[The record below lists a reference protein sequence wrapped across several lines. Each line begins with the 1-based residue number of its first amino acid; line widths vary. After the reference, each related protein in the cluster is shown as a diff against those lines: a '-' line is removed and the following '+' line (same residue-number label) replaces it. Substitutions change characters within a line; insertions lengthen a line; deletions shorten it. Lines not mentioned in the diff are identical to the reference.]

1 MSSIGVKQ
9 EKEESKMKKYLSLI
23 VSLVLLSA
31 LLAGCGSAA
40 SSTASYDRGVVE
52 YAVSDEAAM
61 APAEGAALKNAAA
74 DTGST
79 ALPENR
85 KWIVTVNLTAETDDL
100 DALRSALDEKIA
112 ALNGYVE
119 DQSVNNGSAYQS
131 SRRYR
136 SANLTIRIPAD
147 SIDGFL
153 QDVGGIAN
161 IVRQNKSIEDVTLNY
176 VATESRLKALETE
189 ETRLLELLA
198 QAENMTDLLEI
209 EGRLAEVRYE
219 FENSASQKRLYDNQ
233 IDYATVY
240 LAIEEVQEYT
250 PVEEPTLW
258 ERISKG
264 FRDNLEGVGED
275 LLDVLVWFIVS
286 LPYLVVFAIVITLV
300 VLVVKRTRRRRAAK
314 KAAKQPKTE
323 DSKE

>member
-1 MSSIGVKQ
+1 
-9 EKEESKMKKYLSLI
+9 MKKYLSLI
-23 VSLVLLSA
+23 VSLVLLAA
-31 LLAGCGSAA
+31 LLTGCGSAA
-40 SSTASYDRGVVE
+40 SSTASYDRGVAE
-52 YAVSDEAAM
+52 YAVMADEVAM
-61 APAEGAALKNAAA
+61 APAEGAALKNTAA

-119 DQSVNNGSAYQS
+119 NQSVNNGSAYQS

-136 SANLTIRIPAD
+136 SANLTIRIPAGQVD
-147 SIDGFL
+147 AFLRDVDGL
-153 QDVGGIAN
+153 AN

-189 ETRLLELLA
+189 EARLLELLS
-198 QAENMTDLLEI
+198 QAETMSDLLEI
-209 EGRLAEVRYE
+209 EARLSEVRGE
-219 FENSASQKRLYDNQ
+219 LENYASQKRLYDNQ

-240 LAIEEVQEYT
+240 LSIEEVQEYT

-264 FRDNLEGVGED
+264 FQDNLKGVGND

-286 LPYLVVFAIVITLV
+286 LPYLVVFAVVITIV
-300 VLVVKRTRRRRAAK
+300 VLVIKRIRRRRMAK
-314 KAAKQPKTE
+314 KSAKKQKSE
-323 DSKE
+323 DSKES

>member
-1 MSSIGVKQ
+1 
-9 EKEESKMKKYLSLI
+9 MKKHLSLI
-23 VSLVLLSA
+23 LALTLLLT
-31 LLAGCGSAA
+31 LLAGCGS
-40 SSTASYDRGVVE
+40 SGSTASYDSGMVE
-52 YAVSDEAAM
+52 YAMSDEVAM
-61 APAEGAALKNAAA
+61 APAEGAALKNDTA
-74 DTGST
+74 DTGSA
-79 ALPENR
+79 ALPESR
-85 KWIVTVNLTAETDDL
+85 KWIVTVNLTAETEDL
-100 DALRSALDEKIA
+100 DALRTALDEKIA
-112 ALNGYVE
+112 AFQGYVE
-119 DQSVNNGSAYQS
+119 AQNVYNGSAYQS

-198 QAENMTDLLEI
+198 QAENMSDLLEI
-209 EGRLAEVRYE
+209 EARLSEVRSE
-219 FENSASQKRLYDNQ
+219 LENYASQKRLYDNQ

-240 LAIEEVQEYT
+240 LAIEEVQEYP

-264 FRDNLEGVGED
+264 FRDNLEGVGDD

-286 LPYLVVFAIVITLV
+286 LPYLVVFAVVITII
-300 VLVVKRTRRRRAAK
+300 VLVVKRIRRRRVAK
-314 KAAKQPKTE
+314 KAAKQPKAE

>member
-1 MSSIGVKQ
+1 
-9 EKEESKMKKYLSLI
+9 MKKYLSLLL
-23 VSLVLLSA
+23 SLVLLA
-31 LLAGCGSAA
+31 VLLAGCGSAA
-40 SSTASYDRGVVE
+40 NSTASYDRGMVE

-189 ETRLLELLA
+189 EARLLELLA
-198 QAENMTDLLEI
+198 QAENMSDLLEI
-209 EGRLAEVRYE
+209 EARLSEVRSE
-219 FENSASQKRLYDNQ
+219 LENYASQKRLYDNQ

-250 PVEEPTLW
+250 PVEESTLW

-264 FRDNLEGVGED
+264 FRDNLEGVGDD

-286 LPYLVVFAIVITLV
+286 LPYLVVFAVVITII
-300 VLVVKRTRRRRAAK
+300 VLVVKRIRHRRVAR
-314 KAAKQPKTE
+314 KAAKQPKAE

>member
-1 MSSIGVKQ
+1 
-9 EKEESKMKKYLSLI
+9 MKKYFAI
-23 VSLVLLSA
+23 LLSIALLAA
-31 LLAGCGSAA
+31 LLAGCGSSESRSA
-40 SSTASYDRGVVE
+40 ASYDSGMVE
-52 YAVSDEAAM
+52 YAAEAPAAM
-61 APAEGAALKNAAA
+61 AAEGEAMKNTAA

-79 ALPENR
+79 SLPQNR

-100 DALRSALDEKIA
+100 DTLRTALDAKIA

-119 DQSVNNGSAYQS
+119 DQNVYNGSSYS
-131 SRRYR
+131 TGSRYR
-136 SANLTIRIPAD
+136 SANLTIRVPAD
-147 SIDGFL
+147 RIDEFL

-161 IVRQNKSIEDVTLNY
+161 ITRQSKSLEDVTLNY

-189 ETRLLELLA
+189 ESRLLELLA

-219 FENSASQKRLYDNQ
+219 IENYASQKRLYDNQ

-240 LAIEEVQEYT
+240 LAIEEVKEYT

-264 FRDNLEGVGED
+264 FMDNLKGVGED

-286 LPYLVVFAIVITLV
+286 LPYLVVFAIVLFLAAKIS
-300 VLVVKRTRRRRAAK
+300 KPIRRRRAAK
-314 KAAKQPKTE
+314 KAAKKAAKQKTE
-323 DSKE
+323 DTKE

>member
-1 MSSIGVKQ
+1 
-9 EKEESKMKKYLSLI
+9 MKKYLSLI
-23 VSLVLLSA
+23 VSLVLLAA
-31 LLAGCGSAA
+31 LLAGCGS
-40 SSTASYDRGVVE
+40 SDSRSTMAYDGAMME
-52 YAVSDEAAM
+52 YAAAEAPA
-61 APAEGAALKNAAA
+61 AAAEGAALKNAAA

-100 DALRSALDEKIA
+100 DTLRSALDGKIA

-119 DQSVNNGSAYQS
+119 NQNVNNGSAYQN

-147 SIDGFL
+147 QVDSFLRDVDGL
-153 QDVGGIAN
+153 AN
-161 IVRQNKSIEDVTLNY
+161 VVRQNKSLEDVTLSY

-189 ETRLLELLA
+189 EARLLELLA

-219 FENSASQKRLYDNQ
+219 IENYASQKRLYDNQ

-240 LAIEEVQEYT
+240 LSIEEVQEYT

-286 LPYLVVFAIVITLV
+286 LPYLVVFAVVITII
-300 VLVVKRTRRRRAAK
+300 VLVVKRIRRRRKEK
-314 KAAKQPKTE
+314 KAPKKTD

>member
-1 MSSIGVKQ
+1 
-9 EKEESKMKKYLSLI
+9 MKKYLSLI
-23 VSLVLLSA
+23 VSLVLLAA
-31 LLAGCGSAA
+31 LLAGCGS
-40 SSTASYDRGVVE
+40 SDSRSTMAYDGAMME
-52 YAVSDEAAM
+52 YAAAE
-61 APAEGAALKNAAA
+61 APAAAAEGEALKNAAA

-85 KWIVTVNLTAETDDL
+85 KWIVTVNLTAETDYL

-189 ETRLLELLA
+189 EARLLELLA
-198 QAENMTDLLEI
+198 QAENMSDLLEI
-209 EGRLAEVRYE
+209 EARLSEVRSE
-219 FENSASQKRLYDNQ
+219 LENYASQKRLYDNQ

-264 FRDNLEGVGED
+264 FRDNLEGVGDD

-286 LPYLVVFAIVITLV
+286 IPYLVVFAIVITIV
-300 VLVVKRTRRRRAAK
+300 VFILRRVRRRRKEK
-314 KAAKQPKTE
+314 KTPKKTD

>member
-1 MSSIGVKQ
+1 
-9 EKEESKMKKYLSLI
+9 MKKYLSLLL
-23 VSLVLLSA
+23 SLVLLA
-31 LLAGCGSAA
+31 VLLAGCGSA
-40 SSTASYDRGVVE
+40 ASYDRGVVE

-136 SANLTIRIPAD
+136 SANLTIRIPTD

-153 QDVGGIAN
+153 QDMGGIAN

-198 QAENMTDLLEI
+198 QADNMSDLLEI
-209 EGRLAEVRYE
+209 EARLSEVRSE
-219 FENSASQKRLYDNQ
+219 LENYASQKRLYDNQ

-258 ERISKG
+258 ERIRDG
-264 FRDNLEGVGED
+264 FQDNLKGVGEG

-286 LPYLVVFAIVITLV
+286 IPTLV
-300 VLVVKRTRRRRAAK
+300 VLAVFVLIAVLILKRVRRRRAAK
-314 KAAKQPKTE
+314 KAAARQKTE
-323 DSKE
+323 E